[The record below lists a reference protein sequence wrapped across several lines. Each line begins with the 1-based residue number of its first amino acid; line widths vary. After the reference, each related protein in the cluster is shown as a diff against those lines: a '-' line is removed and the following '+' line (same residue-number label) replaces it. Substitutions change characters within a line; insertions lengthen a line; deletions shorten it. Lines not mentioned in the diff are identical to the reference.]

1 VSEEEND
8 SEEEIQPPAMGGMLL
23 TMLFMMYIIMNPG
36 IRVGMGNLAKDVLE
50 PQLGFDHQYPALTFL
65 FAGMIMISVTTIIRH
80 MLIDWE
86 KMADIQAKMAAYN
99 KEMSEAR
106 KSGNN
111 ARMNKLMALQPQ
123 VMVLQSEM
131 MSNQMRPMM
140 FTMLIAMPIIFWLCF
155 GEGNFVERMDH
166 KVLSLP
172 WEPNYSLTDR
182 LWFLP
187 HSILVYSALSLPFGQ
202 ILMRGLKLVSLSNKS
217 KIVESY

>member
-1 VSEEEND
+1 MSEKEENPEEEVR
-8 SEEEIQPPAMGGMLL
+8 PPAMGGMLI
-23 TMLFMMYIIMNPG
+23 TMLFMMYIIMNPDL
-36 IRVGMGNLAKDVLE
+36 RTGMGDFAGNVLE
-50 PQLGFDHQYPALTFL
+50 PQIGFDHLYPVLTFL
-65 FAGMIMISVTTIIRH
+65 CAGVLMITLTTVIRH

-86 KMADIQAKMAAYN
+86 KVADVQTKMAAYN
-99 KEMSEAR
+99 KEMGEAR

-111 ARMNKLMALQPQ
+111 ARMNKLMTLQPQ
-123 VMVLQSEM
+123 VMVYQSEM

-155 GEGNFVERMDH
+155 GDGNFVERMDH

-182 LWFLP
+182 LWILP

-202 ILMRGLKLVSLSNKS
+202 ILLRGLKLVSLSNK
-217 KIVESY
+217 KTY

>member
-1 VSEEEND
+1 MSEEEQN
-8 SEEEIQPPAMGGMLL
+8 SEEDVQPPAMGGMLL

-36 IRVGMGNLAKDVLE
+36 IRTGMGNLAKDVLE
-50 PQLGFDHQYPALTFL
+50 PQIGFTHEYPALTFL
-65 FAGMIMISVTTIIRH
+65 FAGILMISVTTIIRH

-86 KMADIQAKMAAYN
+86 KTADIQAKMAAYN
-99 KEMSEAR
+99 KEMCEAR
-106 KSGNN
+106 KSGIN

-182 LWFLP
+182 LWILP
-187 HSILVYSALSLPFGQ
+187 HSILVYSALSLPLGQ
-202 ILMRGLKLVSLSNKS
+202 ILMRGLKLASLSNKS
-217 KIVESY
+217 KVESY